1 MSFDFVQ
8 FGFFV
13 VFWNSK
19 KSLSIFDN
27 AVTNV
32 RLIYLLGLIFLRLET
47 VREKKSRY
55 TFMYSEN
62 IVAAHCDR

>member
-27 AVTNV
+27 AVTNA

-47 VREKKSRY
+47 VREKKQIHVY
-55 TFMYSEN
+55 VF
-62 IVAAHCDR
+62 